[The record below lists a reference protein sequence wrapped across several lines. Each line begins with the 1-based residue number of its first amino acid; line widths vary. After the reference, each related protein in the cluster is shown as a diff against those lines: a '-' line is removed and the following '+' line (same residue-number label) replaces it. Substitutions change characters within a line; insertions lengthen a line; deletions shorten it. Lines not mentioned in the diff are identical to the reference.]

1 MRVKVAEIVIKGD
14 GANVMDLRS
23 KIVGALEKGS
33 ERDKYDTQIK
43 LKRDKKG
50 FVVQEKVKV
59 FLVN

>member
-14 GANVMDLRS
+14 GVDVMDLRN

-33 ERDKYDTQIK
+33 ERNQYDTQIK
-43 LKRDKKG
+43 PKRNKKG
-50 FVVQEKVKV
+50 FIVQEKVKV

>member
-33 ERDKYDTQIK
+33 ERDKYDTQVKPKSKSIFGK
-43 LKRDKKG
+43 LRDLTEG
-50 FVVQEKVKV
+50 
-59 FLVN
+59 

>member
-14 GANVMDLRS
+14 GVEIAALRS
-23 KIVGALEKGS
+23 KIVSALEKGS

-43 LKRDKKG
+43 PKRDKKG